1 MLSNNTYWTFTNV
14 NIIYFGK
21 HYIKWLKS
29 SSTQKW
35 LVYDKDIF
43 TFNEEVGEQCQVML
57 TGLLKQKSYM
67 VK

>member
-1 MLSNNTYWTFTNV
+1 M
-14 NIIYFGK
+14 NIHKCKYNIFWK
-21 HYIKWLKS
+21 TLHQMKS

-43 TFNEEVGEQCQVML
+43 TFNEELGEQCQVML